1 MVNTVRDQSPAVHHV
16 NNGRQLTSSQSAEY
30 NQSYQSYIDA
40 PGPNCSTPAWQQ
52 DPLATSPTLQTTGE
66 EDGPGTALGII
77 LTILLLSLTITVTV
91 YYRKRFHSL
100 KSQMSDVHYSSTS
113 HNNLGPCQP
122 HHFDNPVYATCRA
135 RATTITNTASLNNSR
150 VHNTI
155 LKETNKCR
163 EKFATLP
170 PGRLRHQLAHCL
182 EEDEMSDDTNSEK
195 GQSPVLSSV

>member
-1 MVNTVRDQSPAVHHV
+1 MIRAVHHV

-30 NQSYQSYIDA
+30 NQSYQSYIDT

-135 RATTITNTASLNNSR
+135 RATTITNTANLNNSR
-150 VHNTI
+150 
-155 LKETNKCR
+155 
-163 EKFATLP
+163 P
-170 PGRLRHQLAHCL
+170 MPG
-182 EEDEMSDDTNSEK
+182 TT
-195 GQSPVLSSV
+195 